1 MYVLF
6 CKAYMSNLHWS
17 EVHGKKKKI
26 FSLLEPLLLVF
37 FQWALLVHFL
47 EQGHHKQ
54 GRWWHLLLSVVTP
67 TPTLAFPSAKIVSR
81 QPSSHHCKIFHRNIK
96 HLIISEGE
104 MQHGGHEKQTCRQD
118 RAPWCMDGPRSRC
131 FVLELRVKPTQGVHS
146 VAATMGN
153 SIFGERQKI
162 QNSSVCYMG
171 EEICRRES
179 GRGQQLH
186 LKGKNIFWCPDIFL
200 KRGIFFWPAGWNT
213 HVENSPLL

>member
-1 MYVLF
+1 MVTSSALSGD
-6 CKAYMSNLHWS
+6 SNTNSGL
-17 EVHGKKKKI
+17 
-26 FSLLEPLLLVF
+26 SLSQNSFQAAIQSPL
-37 FQWALLVHFL
+37 Q
-47 EQGHHKQ
+47 
-54 GRWWHLLLSVVTP
+54 
-67 TPTLAFPSAKIVSR
+67 
-81 QPSSHHCKIFHRNIK
+81 IFHSNIK

-131 FVLELRVKPTQGVHS
+131 FVLELGVKPTQGVHS

-186 LKGKNIFWCPDIFL
+186 LKGKNIF
-200 KRGIFFWPAGWNT
+200 
-213 HVENSPLL
+213 